1 MSIKYYYSI
10 LSPDSESGDRQY
22 RLFAV
27 IEDSWYW
34 AIEWKTSGIDSPSI
48 LTDFNTGYMS
58 RTVKQTLSTLTEI
71 EPPQLRSRF
80 GTFADYIERAAS
92 GFRSYISWIC
102 PDSEM
107 KNIVWQISEA

>member
-1 MSIKYYYSI
+1 MSIKYYYAT
-10 LSPDSESGDRQY
+10 LNPDLAEGKQQY

-34 AIEWKTSGIDSPSI
+34 AIEWKSAGKDSPAH
-48 LTDFNTGYMS
+48 LTDFNTGFMS
-58 RTVKQTLSTLTEI
+58 AMARQTLSVLSEI
-71 EPPQLRSRF
+71 GPKELRIKF
-80 GTFADYIERAAS
+80 GTFTDYIERAAS

-107 KNIVWQISEA
+107 KNIVWEISEK

>member
-1 MSIKYYYSI
+1 MSIKYYYSK
-10 LSPDSESGDRQY
+10 LTADASSENQQY

-34 AIEWKTSGIDSPSI
+34 AIEWTNAGKDSPSY
-48 LTDFNTGYMS
+48 LTDFNTGFMN
-58 RTVKQTLSTLTEI
+58 KAAKETLSGLSEI
-71 EPPQLRSRF
+71 QANQLRVKF

-102 PDSEM
+102 PDAEM
-107 KNIVWQISEA
+107 KNVIWEISAD